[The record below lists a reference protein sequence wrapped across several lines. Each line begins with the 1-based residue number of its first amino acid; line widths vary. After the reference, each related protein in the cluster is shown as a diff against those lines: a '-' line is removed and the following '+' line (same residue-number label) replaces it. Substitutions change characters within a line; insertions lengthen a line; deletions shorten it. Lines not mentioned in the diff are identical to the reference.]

1 MVYNNNINNNN
12 NNNDNNV
19 GVFSNINYNS
29 STFLKRL
36 SFYVMFVMLLNYF
49 TYKGQCHDWII
60 NITFCIFITHL
71 NKIHCL
77 VLGSVL
83 QQDHCVSRM
92 FYNEPILL
100 FL

>member
-1 MVYNNNINNNN
+1 MVYNNNN
-12 NNNDNNV
+12 NNNINNNV

-60 NITFCIFITHL
+60 NITFCIFITLL
-71 NKIHCL
+71 NKIYCL
-77 VLGSVL
+77 VMSCSKIIAYLE
-83 QQDHCVSRM
+83 CFTM
-92 FYNEPILL
+92 NL
-100 FL
+100 FCFFL